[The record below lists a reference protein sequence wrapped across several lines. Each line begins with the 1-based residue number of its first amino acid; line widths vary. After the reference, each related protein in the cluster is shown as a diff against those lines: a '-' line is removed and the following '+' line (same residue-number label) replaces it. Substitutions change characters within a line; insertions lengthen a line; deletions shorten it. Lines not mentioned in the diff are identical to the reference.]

1 MQNKK
6 KNKSRWV
13 LLLFATILVFAIATG
28 VYLMD
33 YYHASEAALSELDQP
48 EESVE
53 ILREDGRIIFVPDH
67 PLAGMVFYPG
77 GKVAYESYTPLL
89 NSLAE
94 NGILCV
100 LTHMPGNLAVLDQNA
115 ADGIPEI
122 FPEVTKW
129 YLAGHS
135 LGGTIAGIYLAD
147 HPNEY
152 DGLIL
157 LASYSTADLSGADL
171 KVLSVYGSEDGVMNR
186 DAYEKNRCMLPPGAE
201 EVVIQ
206 GGCHAFFGDYGE
218 QEGDGTPT
226 ITQQEQQRQTVNEI
240 VNFILS

>member
-6 KNKSRWV
+6 KNRSRWA
-13 LLLFATILVFAIATG
+13 LFLVAVILVLAAAAG

-33 YYHASEAALSELDQP
+33 YYHASEAALNELDDP
-48 EESVE
+48 DESVE
-53 ILREDGRIIFVPDH
+53 ILREDDRIIFVPEH

-77 GKVAYESYTPLL
+77 GKVEYESYTPLMK
-89 NSLAE
+89 SLAE
-94 NGILCV
+94 HGILCV

-122 FPEVTKW
+122 FPEITKW

-147 HPNEY
+147 HPDEY

-157 LASYSTADLSGADL
+157 LASYSTADLSGTDL
-171 KVLSVYGSEDGVMNR
+171 KVLSIYGSEDGVMNR
-186 DAYEKNRCMLPPGAE
+186 EAYNKNLAMLPPNVE

-218 QEGDGTPT
+218 QEGDGMPT
-226 ITQQEQQRQTVNEI
+226 ITQQEQQHHTVNEI
-240 VNFILS
+240 VDFILS